1 MIQLASRFLS
11 GAALLALAG
20 CLGEPGSG
28 GPSAPAAQP
37 RARPVTLRPE
47 DLPAA
52 SKRALAAA
60 IFAMR
65 GAPETLHPGVRFAPG
80 VASRLQEPFDYRGF
94 SAASITLLDHEVA
107 RDGRPGLDLA
117 AAIGFVDLL
126 DRRAVTGVMLTL
138 GPEGR
143 DGILV
148 RSAAAVRIPARV
160 LRFELYVVPR
170 TRLPSR
176 WPATHAELWTLVAR
190 EAPKPAERARYLDG
204 EQDLVLVAVG
214 KDRVGAASDFTL
226 GLAAGGDGKPV
237 TTGARSLD
245 FNGFPVLVL
254 GGRIRSTAEARP
266 WAVVLRRG
274 EQRGWL
280 GGAAGETVARFDL
293 ADPRPS
299 RARVIADAPPRR
311 RARV

>member
-1 MIQLASRFLS
+1 MIHLASRFVS
-11 GAALLALAG
+11 GAALFALAG
-20 CLGEPGSG
+20 CLGEIGGS
-28 GPSAPAAQP
+28 GPSAPAARP
-37 RARPVTLRPE
+37 RVQPVTLRPE
-47 DLPAA
+47 DLPPAT
-52 SKRALAAA
+52 KRVLAAA
-60 IFAMR
+60 ILAMR

-94 SAASITLLDHEVA
+94 SAASITLLNHEVA
-107 RDGRPGLDLA
+107 SDGRPGLDLA

-126 DRRAVTGVMLTL
+126 DRHAVTGVMLTF

-143 DGILV
+143 DRILV
-148 RSAAAVRIPARV
+148 RSAAAVRVPAR
-160 LRFELYVVPR
+160 LPRFELYVVPR

-190 EAPKPAERARYLDG
+190 EAAKPAERARYLDG

-214 KDRVGAASDFTL
+214 KDRVAAASDFTL
-226 GLAAGGDGKPV
+226 GLAAGSDGKPV

-245 FNGFPVLVL
+245 FNGFPVVVL
-254 GGRIRSTAEARP
+254 GARIRSTSEARP
-266 WAVVLRRG
+266 WAIVLRRG
-274 EQRGWL
+274 GQRGWL
-280 GGAAGETVARFDL
+280 GGTAGETVARFDL

-299 RARVIADAPPRR
+299 GARVIPDTPPRR